1 MTKLAW
7 KPWHQVVQLRD
18 DLKAGE
24 LSLNQFAA
32 DLYEVLMK
40 RGERPIYENPV
51 EFFAL
56 TYPTYNLRQ
65 LAREVVL
72 RLAGQNDKAVRQLAL
87 TYGGGK
93 THTLITLNHLVT
105 DPEHLPDLPAVHE
118 FVTEIGMTPP
128 KARVAALCADKLDVE
143 KGMEVRSPCGE
154 TRWLKQPWSVLAYQ
168 IAGDE
173 GLKVLSATGSA
184 EERESAPAE
193 NLLQPLLALPAKEG
207 LATLVLIDELLM
219 FAMEKIALA
228 PEWRHRLVNFCQYLT
243 QAATKVDRCCVVASL
258 LASDPRKTD
267 RLGKEIQGELYDIFQ
282 RQREEIVEPVVK
294 QDVAE
299 VLRRRF
305 FKPESI
311 RDVTGFRPRVVEAL
325 KGITVVDP
333 QTQKDG
339 VVAEDR
345 YLASYPFH
353 PDLTEVLYSKWTQLE
368 RFQRT
373 RGVLRT
379 FALALRAAEKWDQSP
394 LIGAGVFLAAPGE
407 NGLSE
412 AARELVTVA
421 ETEEYEGRRQSW
433 AGVIDGELGRAR
445 QIQTDSVG
453 LKFREME
460 QAVFATFLHSQP
472 IGQSAQ
478 TPELM
483 VLLGATRPDKIEL
496 EKGLKQWAT
505 CSHWLDDS
513 FSSTTGDP
521 LPTAWR
527 LGNRP
532 NLIQMHD
539 EAVRNVQKLADARLI
554 DEIQKAKTLTSGAAA
569 AGVRVHSLPEKPSD
583 VEDDGDFHYV
593 VFGPKGASASG
604 KPCAEAK
611 RLLDETTGPE
621 KPRVFR
627 NAVVIAAP
635 SREGLEMARN
645 RVLDYLAWEEVHS
658 ELKKREGEI
667 EGVRMA
673 SLRISLDKAKK
684 AIPGAIRQAYCIV
697 VTVGADNE
705 AQAFKISVPE
715 TDEPLFSVIKAD
727 KRSRIQD
734 TAITAEA
741 LLPGGPYDLWH
752 EGDTERRVKDLVGAF
767 AQLPHLP
774 KMLATKAILDT
785 LVSGCVQGGF
795 VLRLVRPDRSF
806 RTWWMATPD
815 EEALKAPALE
825 VVLPEAAELSDLAAD
840 LLMPDTLAGLWSG
853 DQIQVKDVMDYFS
866 GSKVIQVPKEGYT
879 EPVTIPKAS
888 HEAVEGAI
896 AAAVRSGKLWLLSGP
911 ASILGEEIPTG
922 ILNDGATLRKR
933 PLAIP
938 ATEILSETLPDAWEG
953 KSATALSIAT
963 ALHQKQ
969 EVNLPWTVVRDVI
982 DAALRASFI
991 MLDTDSGPWPC
1002 ELAGAQN
1009 VRLKVPSGPLPP
1021 KKEPE
1026 KPKRPG
1032 FFLAEAELEPNQIQD
1047 LGEVI
1052 PELLKLKAKANLN
1065 VKFRIRLEVGNEA
1078 QPPDQ
1083 AVIDQIN
1090 ELLEGVQGGFG
1101 LKK

>member
-1 MTKLAW
+1 MTKLPW
-7 KPWHQVVQLRD
+7 KPWHQVVKLRD
-18 DLKAGE
+18 DLKTGE

-32 DLYEVLMK
+32 DLYEVVMQ
-40 RGERPIYENPV
+40 RGERPIYEKPA

-93 THTLITLNHLVT
+93 THTLITLFHLVN

-118 FVTEIGMTPP
+118 FQTEIGIPLP
-128 KARVAALCADKLDVE
+128 RARVAALCADKLDVE
-143 KGMEVRSPCGE
+143 KGMEVRGPCGE
-154 TRWLKQPWSVLAYQ
+154 LRWLKEPWSVLAYQ

-173 GLKVLSATGSA
+173 GLKVLSASGSA
-184 EERESAPAE
+184 DERESAPAE
-193 NLLQPLLALPAKEG
+193 NLLQPLLALPAKDG

-219 FAMEKIALA
+219 FATEKIALA
-228 PEWRHRLVNFCQYLT
+228 AEWRHRLVNFCQYLT

-267 RLGKEIQGELYDIFQ
+267 RLGKEIQSELYDIFQ

-305 FKPESI
+305 FKPDSI
-311 RDVTGFRPRVVEAL
+311 RDVASFRPRVVEAL
-325 KGITVVDP
+325 KGIAVVDP
-333 QTQKDG
+333 QTQKEG
-339 VVAEDR
+339 VTAEER
-345 YLASYPFH
+345 FLGSYPFH
-353 PDLTEVLYSKWTQLE
+353 PDLTEVFYVKWTQLE

-379 FALALRAAEKWDQSP
+379 FALALREAEKWDQGP
-394 LIGAGVFLAAPGE
+394 LIGASVFLNAPDE
-407 NGLSE
+407 NGLCE

-433 AGVIDGELGRAR
+433 AGILEGELGRAR

-453 LKFREME
+453 LKFREIE

-496 EKGLKQWAT
+496 EKGLKQWSA
-505 CSHWLDDS
+505 CSHWLDDA

-539 EAVRNVQKLADARLI
+539 EAIRRVQNLADARLI
-554 DEIQKAKTLTSGAAA
+554 DEIQKAKSLTAGAQA
-569 AGVRVHSLPEKPSD
+569 AGVRVHLLPDKSSD
-583 VEDDGDFHYV
+583 VEDDGHFHYV
-593 VFGPKGASASG
+593 VVGPKAASASG
-604 KPCAEAK
+604 KPSAETK
-611 RLLDETTGPE
+611 RFLEETTGPD

-645 RVLDYLAWEEVHS
+645 RVLDYLAWEDVHS

-673 SLRISLDKAKK
+673 SLRISLDKAKRL
-684 AIPGAIRQAYCIV
+684 IPGAIRQAYCIV
-697 VTVGADNE
+697 VTVDADKDV
-705 AQAFKISVPE
+705 QAFKITVPE
-715 TDEPLFSVIKAD
+715 TDDPLFNLIKAD

-734 TAITAEA
+734 TAVTAEA
-741 LLPGGPYDLWH
+741 LLPDGPYDLWR
-752 EGDTERRVKDLVGAF
+752 EGDTSRRVKDLVGAF

-774 KMLATKAILDT
+774 KMLATKAILET

-806 RTWWMATPD
+806 RTWWRAAPD
-815 EEALKAPALE
+815 AEAIKEPSLE
-825 VVLPEAAELSDLAAD
+825 VVLPEAAELTEFSPD
-840 LLMPDTLAGLWSG
+840 LLQPGTLPELWPG
-853 DQIQVKDVMDYFS
+853 DEVKVKGVVEYFS
-866 GSKVIQVPKEGYT
+866 GSKVVQVAKEGYS
-879 EPVTIPKAS
+879 EPVQIPKAAR
-888 HEAVEGAI
+888 EVVETAI
-896 AAAVRSGKLWLLSGP
+896 EAAVRSGRLWLLSGP

-922 ILNDGATLRKR
+922 ILNYAATLRTR

-938 ATEILSETLPDAWEG
+938 ATEILSETLPDAWDGEA
-953 KSATALSIAT
+953 ATALSIAT

-969 EVNLPWTVVRDVI
+969 GVTLPWLIVRDTI

-991 MLDTDSGPWPC
+991 ELDADSGPWPC
-1002 ELAGAQN
+1002 ELVGAQN
-1009 VRLKVPSGPLPP
+1009 VRLKVPSGKPPVKLPKPPL
-1021 KKEPE
+1021 
-1026 KPKRPG
+1026 RPG
-1032 FFLAEAELEPNQIQD
+1032 VFVGEAELEPNQIQD
-1047 LGEVI
+1047 LGDAI
-1052 PELLKLKAKANLN
+1052 PELLKIKAKAKLN
-1065 VKFRIRLEVGNEA
+1065 MKFQVRLEAGNEA

-1090 ELLEGVQGGFG
+1090 KLLAGVQEGFE
-1101 LKK
+1101 LRK

>member
-7 KPWHQVVQLRD
+7 KPWHQVVSLRD
-18 DLKAGE
+18 DLRTGD

-32 DLYEVLMK
+32 DLYEVLMQ
-40 RGERPIYENPV
+40 RGARPIYEKPA

-93 THTLITLNHLVT
+93 THTLITLFHLVN

-118 FVTEIGMTPP
+118 FVTEIGRTPP

-173 GLKVLSATGSA
+173 GLKLLSATGSA
-184 EERESAPAE
+184 DERESAPAE
-193 NLLQPLLALPAKEG
+193 NLLQPLLALPGKEG

-219 FAMEKIALA
+219 FATEKIALA

-243 QAATKVDRCCVVASL
+243 QAATKVDRCCIVASL
-258 LASDPRKTD
+258 LASDPRKSD

-282 RQREEIVEPVVK
+282 REREEIVEPVVK

-305 FKPESI
+305 FKPDSI
-311 RDVTGFRPRVVEAL
+311 RDVATFRPRVVEAL
-325 KGITVVDP
+325 KGIGVVDP
-333 QTQKDG
+333 QTQKEG
-339 VVAEDR
+339 ATAEER
-345 YLASYPFH
+345 FLASYPFH
-353 PDLTEVLYSKWTQLE
+353 PDLTEVLYSKWTNLE

-379 FALALRAAEKWDQSP
+379 FALALREAEKWDQSP
-394 LIGAGVFLAAPGE
+394 LIGANVFLAAPGAE
-407 NGLSE
+407 GLSE

-433 AGVIDGELGRAR
+433 AGILVGELGRAR
-445 QIQTDSVG
+445 QVQIDSVG

-483 VLLGATRPDKIEL
+483 VLLGATRPDRIEL
-496 EKGLKQWAT
+496 EKGLRQWAA

-513 FSSTTGDP
+513 FTVATGDQ
-521 LPTAWR
+521 LPSAWR

-532 NLIQMHD
+532 NLTQMHD
-539 EAVRNVQKLADARLI
+539 EAMRSVQKLADARLI
-554 DEIQKAKTLTSGAAA
+554 DEIQKAKLLTAGAQA
-569 AGVRVHSLPEKPSD
+569 AGVRVHLLPDKPND
-583 VEDDGDFHYV
+583 VEDNGEFHYV
-593 VFGPKGASASG
+593 VLGPKAASASG
-604 KPCAEAK
+604 KPSAEAK
-611 RLLDETTGPE
+611 RFLDETTGPE

-627 NAVVIAAP
+627 NAVVIAVPA
-635 SREGLEMARN
+635 REGLEMARN
-645 RVLDYLAWEEVHS
+645 RVLDYLAWEEVHN
-658 ELKKREGEI
+658 ELKKQEGEI

-697 VTVGADNE
+697 VTVGSDNE
-705 AQAFKISVPE
+705 VQAFKISVPE
-715 TDEPLFSVIKAD
+715 TDDPLFNLIKSD

-734 TAITAEA
+734 TAVTADA

-752 EGDTERRVKDLVGAF
+752 EGDTSRRVKDLVGAF

-806 RTWWMATPD
+806 RTWWKATPD

-825 VVLPEAAELSDLAAD
+825 VVLPEAAELSELSAD
-840 LLMPDTLAGLWSG
+840 LLAPDALSGLWSG

-879 EPVTIPKAS
+879 DAVRIPKAGR
-888 HEAVEGAI
+888 EVVEGAI
-896 AAAVRSGKLWLLSGP
+896 QAAVRSGKLWLLSGP

-922 ILNDGATLRKR
+922 VLTDGATLRKR
-933 PLAIP
+933 PLAIS

-953 KSATALSIAT
+953 QSATALSIAT

-969 EVNLPWTVVRDVI
+969 GVNLPWTVVRDVI
-982 DAALRASFI
+982 DAALRASFVE
-991 MLDTDSGPWPC
+991 LDTDSSPWPC
-1002 ELAGAQN
+1002 ELAGAQTIK
-1009 VRLKVPSGPLPP
+1009 LKMPSGGPP
-1021 KKEPE
+1021 KP
-1026 KPKRPG
+1026 KPKPAVKPG
-1032 FFLAEAELEPNQIQD
+1032 MFAAEAELEPNQIQD
-1047 LGEVI
+1047 LGDLI

-1065 VKFRIRLEVGNEA
+1065 MKFHLRFEAGNES

-1083 AVIDQIN
+1083 AVIDEIN
-1090 ELLEGVQGGFG
+1090 KLLEGVQEGFE

>member
-18 DLKAGE
+18 DLKTGD

-32 DLYEVLMK
+32 DLYEVMMQ
-40 RGERPIYENPV
+40 RGERLIYEKPA

-93 THTLITLNHLVT
+93 THTLITLFHLVN

-118 FVTEIGMTPP
+118 FKTEIGMTPP
-128 KARVAALCADKLDVE
+128 KARIAALCADKLDVE
-143 KGMEVRSPCGE
+143 KGMEVSSPCGE

-173 GLKVLSATGSA
+173 GLKMLSASGSSD
-184 EERESAPAE
+184 ERESAPAE
-193 NLLQPLLALPAKEG
+193 NLLQPLLALPAKDG

-219 FAMEKIALA
+219 FAMEKIALS

-258 LASDPRKTD
+258 LASDPRKSD
-267 RLGKEIQGELYDIFQ
+267 RLAKEVQAELYDIFN
-282 RQREEIVEPVVK
+282 REREEIVEPVVK

-305 FKPESI
+305 FKLDAI
-311 RDVTGFRPRVVEAL
+311 RDVSAFRPRVVEAL

-333 QTQKDG
+333 QTQKEG
-339 VVAEDR
+339 VAAEER

-353 PDLTEVLYSKWTQLE
+353 PDLTEVLYTKWTQLE

-379 FALALRAAEKWDQSP
+379 FALALREAEKWDQSS
-394 LIGAGVFLAAPGE
+394 LIGAGAFLAAPGE
-407 NGLSE
+407 NGLSV

-433 AGVIDGELGRAR
+433 AAIIEGELGRAR

-478 TPELM
+478 TAELM

-496 EKGLKQWAT
+496 EKGLKQWAA
-505 CSHWLDDS
+505 CSHWLDDR
-513 FSSTTGDP
+513 FASTNGDP

-532 NLIQMHD
+532 NLTQMHD
-539 EAVRNVQKLADARLI
+539 EAARNVQKLADARLI
-554 DEIQKAKTLTSGAAA
+554 DEIQKAKLLTSGAAA
-569 AGVRVHSLPEKPSD
+569 AGVRVHLLPDKPND
-583 VEDDGDFHYV
+583 VEDDGEFHYV
-593 VFGPKGASASG
+593 VLGPKAASASG
-604 KPCAEAK
+604 KPSAEAK
-611 RLLDETTGPE
+611 RFLDETTGSD

-684 AIPGAIRQAYCIV
+684 AIPSAIRQAYCIV
-697 VTVGADNE
+697 VTVGEDND
-705 AQAFKISVPE
+705 AQAFKITVPE
-715 TDEPLFSVIKAD
+715 TDDPLFSLIKAD

-734 TAITAEA
+734 TAITADA

-752 EGDTERRVKDLVGAF
+752 EGDTARRVKDLVGAF

-806 RTWWMATPD
+806 RTWWKATPD
-815 EEALKAPALE
+815 DEALKAPALE
-825 VVLPEAAELSDLAAD
+825 VVLPEAAELSDLSAD
-840 LLMPDTLAGLWSG
+840 LLAPDALGGLWSG
-853 DQIQVKDVMDYFS
+853 DQIQVNDVMDYFS
-866 GSKVIQVPKEGYT
+866 GAKVVQVAKEGYT
-879 EPVTIPKAS
+879 EPARIPKAAR
-888 HEAVEGAI
+888 EAVEVAI
-896 AAAVRSGKLWLLSGP
+896 ETAVHSGKLWLLSGP
-911 ASILGEEIPTG
+911 ASILGEVIPTG
-922 ILNDGATLRKR
+922 ILNDGAALRKR

-938 ATEILSETLPDAWEG
+938 ATEILSETLTDAWEG
-953 KSATALSIAT
+953 QSATALSIAT

-969 EVNLPWTVVRDVI
+969 DVNLPWTVVRDAI
-982 DAALRASFI
+982 DSALRASFI
-991 MLDTDSGPWPC
+991 ELDADSGSWPC

-1009 VRLKVPSGPLPP
+1009 VKLKVPSGGPP
-1021 KKEPE
+1021 KP
-1026 KPKRPG
+1026 KPKPVVRPG
-1032 FFLAEAELEPNQIQD
+1032 VFAAETELEPNQIQD
-1047 LGEVI
+1047 LGELI

-1065 VKFRIRLEVGNEA
+1065 MKFRVRFEAGNEA

-1090 ELLEGVQGGFG
+1090 KLLEGVQDGFE
-1101 LKK
+1101 LRN

>member
-1 MTKLAW
+1 M
-7 KPWHQVVQLRD
+7 
-18 DLKAGE
+18 
-24 LSLNQFAA
+24 
-32 DLYEVLMK
+32 
-40 RGERPIYENPV
+40 
-51 EFFAL
+51 
-56 TYPTYNLRQ
+56 
-65 LAREVVL
+65 
-72 RLAGQNDKAVRQLAL
+72 
-87 TYGGGK
+87 
-93 THTLITLNHLVT
+93 
-105 DPEHLPDLPAVHE
+105 
-118 FVTEIGMTPP
+118 
-128 KARVAALCADKLDVE
+128 
-143 KGMEVRSPCGE
+143 
-154 TRWLKQPWSVLAYQ
+154 
-168 IAGDE
+168 
-173 GLKVLSATGSA
+173 
-184 EERESAPAE
+184 
-193 NLLQPLLALPAKEG
+193 
-207 LATLVLIDELLM
+207 
-219 FAMEKIALA
+219 
-228 PEWRHRLVNFCQYLT
+228 
-243 QAATKVDRCCVVASL
+243 
-258 LASDPRKTD
+258 
-267 RLGKEIQGELYDIFQ
+267 
-282 RQREEIVEPVVK
+282 
-294 QDVAE
+294 
-299 VLRRRF
+299 
-305 FKPESI
+305 
-311 RDVTGFRPRVVEAL
+311 
-325 KGITVVDP
+325 DP

-339 VVAEDR
+339 VAAEDR

-496 EKGLKQWAT
+496 EKGLKQWAA

-539 EAVRNVQKLADARLI
+539 EAIRNVQKLADARLI

-593 VFGPKGASASG
+593 VLGPKGASASG
-604 KPCAEAK
+604 KPSAEAK

-627 NAVVIAAP
+627 NAVVIAAAVP
-635 SREGLEMARN
+635 RRAGNGPEPRAGLPGVGRSPLRTEEARRRN
-645 RVLDYLAWEEVHS
+645 RRRAHGEPADQPRQGEEGHPRRDPAGVLHRRRPWA
-658 ELKKREGEI
+658 RTT
-667 EGVRMA
+667 RP
-673 SLRISLDKAKK
+673 R
-684 AIPGAIRQAYCIV
+684 
-697 VTVGADNE
+697 
-705 AQAFKISVPE
+705 
-715 TDEPLFSVIKAD
+715 
-727 KRSRIQD
+727 RSRSACPRRTSRYSASSRPISGRASR
-734 TAITAEA
+734 TRPSPLKR

-752 EGDTERRVKDLVGAF
+752 EGDTARRVKDLVGAF

-806 RTWWMATPD
+806 RTWWKATPD

-866 GSKVIQVPKEGYT
+866 GSKVIQVAKEGYT

-888 HEAVEGAI
+888 REAVEGAI
-896 AAAVRSGKLWLLSGP
+896 EAAVRSGKLWLLSGP

-933 PLAIP
+933 PLAIS

-953 KSATALSIAT
+953 QVG
-963 ALHQKQ
+963 H
-969 EVNLPWTVVRDVI
+969 
-982 DAALRASFI
+982 
-991 MLDTDSGPWPC
+991 GPFHCHGLTPEAGR
-1002 ELAGAQN
+1002 ELAVDRGAGCHRRRAAGQLYRAGHRLRPVA
-1009 VRLKVPSGPLPP
+1009 VRTCRCRRMSG
-1021 KKEPE
+1021 
-1026 KPKRPG
+1026 
-1032 FFLAEAELEPNQIQD
+1032 
-1047 LGEVI
+1047 
-1052 PELLKLKAKANLN
+1052 
-1065 VKFRIRLEVGNEA
+1065 
-1078 QPPDQ
+1078 
-1083 AVIDQIN
+1083 
-1090 ELLEGVQGGFG
+1090 
-1101 LKK
+1101 

>member
-18 DLKAGE
+18 DLKTGD

-32 DLYEVLMK
+32 DLYEVMMQ
-40 RGERPIYENPV
+40 RGERLIYEKPA

-72 RLAGQNDKAVRQLAL
+72 RLAAQNDKAVRQLAL

-93 THTLITLNHLVT
+93 THTLITLFHLVN

-128 KARVAALCADKLDVE
+128 RARVAAFCADKLDVE
-143 KGMEVRSPCGE
+143 KGMEVRSPSGE

-173 GLKVLSATGSA
+173 GLKLLSASGSA

-193 NLLQPLLALPAKEG
+193 NLLQPLLALPAREG

-219 FAMEKIALA
+219 FATEKIALA

-267 RLGKEIQGELYDIFQ
+267 RLAKEIQAELYDIFQ

-311 RDVTGFRPRVVEAL
+311 RDMASFRPRVVEAL

-333 QTQKDG
+333 QTQKEG
-339 VVAEDR
+339 VAAEER
-345 YLASYPFH
+345 FLASYPFH
-353 PDLTEVLYSKWTQLE
+353 PDLTQVLYVKWTQLE

-379 FALALRAAEKWDQSP
+379 FALALREAEKWDQSP
-394 LIGAGVFLAAPGE
+394 LVGASVFLAAPGE
-407 NGLSE
+407 HGLAE

-433 AGVIDGELGRAR
+433 AGILEGELGRAR
-445 QIQTDSVG
+445 QIQIDSVG

-483 VLLGATRPDKIEL
+483 VLLGATRPDRIEL
-496 EKGLKQWAT
+496 EKGLRQWAG

-513 FSSTTGDP
+513 FTNTTADQ

-532 NLIQMHD
+532 NLTQMHD
-539 EAVRNVQKLADARLI
+539 EAMRNVQKLVEARLI
-554 DEIQKAKTLTSGAAA
+554 DEIQKAKLLTAGASA
-569 AGVRVHSLPEKPSD
+569 AGVRVHLLPEKPND
-583 VEDDGDFHYV
+583 VEDNGEFHYV
-593 VFGPKGASASG
+593 ILGPKAASASG
-604 KPCAEAK
+604 KPSAEAK
-611 RLLDETTGPE
+611 QFLDETTGSE

-627 NAVVIAAP
+627 NAVAIAAP
-635 SREGLEMARN
+635 SREGLEMARH

-658 ELKKREGEI
+658 DLKKQEGEI

-697 VTVGADNE
+697 VTVGSDNE
-705 AQAFKISVPE
+705 VQAFKISVPE
-715 TDEPLFSVIKAD
+715 TDDPLFSLIKAD

-734 TAITAEA
+734 TAITADA

-752 EGDTERRVKDLVGAF
+752 EGDTSRRVKDLVGAF

-785 LVSGCVQGGF
+785 LVSGCVEGGF

-806 RTWWMATPD
+806 RTWWKATPD
-815 EEALKAPALE
+815 EEPLKAPGLE
-825 VVLPEAAELSDLAAD
+825 VVLPEAAELSDVSAD
-840 LLMPDTLAGLWSG
+840 LLGPGALPELWSG
-853 DQIQVKDVMDYFS
+853 DQIQVKDMLDYFS
-866 GSKVIQVPKEGYT
+866 GSKVVKVAKEGYT
-879 EPVTIPKAS
+879 ESVQIPRAGR
-888 HEAVEGAI
+888 EVIEVAIETAVC
-896 AAAVRSGKLWLLSGP
+896 SGKLWLLSGP

-922 ILNDGATLRKR
+922 VLTDGAALRKP
-933 PLAIP
+933 PLAIS
-938 ATEILSETLPDAWEG
+938 ATEILSETLPDAWEEQ
-953 KSATALSIAT
+953 SATALSIGT

-969 EVNLPWTVVRDVI
+969 GVNLPWTVVRDAI
-982 DAALRASFI
+982 DAALRASFVE
-991 MLDTDSGPWPC
+991 LDADSGPWPC
-1002 ELAGAQN
+1002 ELAGAQH
-1009 VRLKVPSGPLPP
+1009 VKLKVPSGGPP
-1021 KKEPE
+1021 KP
-1026 KPKRPG
+1026 KPKPPVRPG
-1032 FFLAEAELEPNQIQD
+1032 VFAAEADLEPSQIQD
-1047 LGEVI
+1047 LGELI
-1052 PELLKLKAKANLN
+1052 PELLQAKAKANFD
-1065 VKFRIRLEVGNEA
+1065 VKFHVRMEA
-1078 QPPDQ
+1078 GSEGQPPDQ
-1083 AVIDQIN
+1083 AVIDEVN
-1090 ELLEGVQGGFG
+1090 NLLKDVAEDLEL
-1101 LKK
+1101 KH

>member
-7 KPWHQVVQLRD
+7 KPWHQVVSLRD
-18 DLKAGE
+18 DLRTGD

-32 DLYEVLMK
+32 DLYEVMMQ
-40 RGERPIYENPV
+40 RGERPIYENPA

-93 THTLITLNHLVT
+93 THTLITLFHLVN

-128 KARVAALCADKLDVE
+128 KARIAALCADKLDVE

-173 GLKVLSATGSA
+173 GLRVLSATGSA
-184 EERESAPAE
+184 DERESAPAE

-219 FAMEKIALA
+219 FATEKIALA
-228 PEWRHRLVNFCQYLT
+228 PDWRHRLVNFCQYLT

-267 RLGKEIQGELYDIFQ
+267 RLGKEIQAELYDIFQ
-282 RQREEIVEPVVK
+282 REREEIVEPVVK
-294 QDVAE
+294 EDVAE

-305 FKPESI
+305 FKPDSI
-311 RDVTGFRPRVVEAL
+311 RDVAAFRPRVVEAL
-325 KGITVVDP
+325 KGIGVVDP
-333 QTQKDG
+333 QTQKEG
-339 VVAEDR
+339 AAAEER
-345 YLASYPFH
+345 FLASYPFH
-353 PDLTEVLYSKWTQLE
+353 PDLTEVLYVKWTQLE

-379 FALALRAAEKWDQSP
+379 FALALREAEKWDQSP
-394 LIGAGVFLAAPGE
+394 LIAANVFLAAPGAD
-407 NGLSE
+407 GLSE

-433 AGVIDGELGRAR
+433 AAILVGELGRAR
-445 QIQTDSVG
+445 QIQIDSVG

-483 VLLGATRPDKIEL
+483 VLLGPTRPDRIEL
-496 EKGLKQWAT
+496 EKGLRQWAA

-513 FSSTTGDP
+513 FTVGTAEQ
-521 LPTAWR
+521 LPSAWR

-532 NLIQMHD
+532 NLTQMHD
-539 EAVRNVQKLADARLI
+539 EAMRSVQKLADARLI
-554 DEIQKAKTLTSGAAA
+554 DEIQKAKLLTAGAQA
-569 AGVRVHSLPEKPSD
+569 AGVRVHLLPDKPND
-583 VEDDGDFHYV
+583 VEDNGEFHYV
-593 VFGPKGASASG
+593 VLGPRAASTSG
-604 KPCAEAK
+604 KPSAEAK
-611 RLLDETTGPE
+611 RFLDETTGPE

-627 NAVVIAAP
+627 NAVVIAVPA
-635 SREGLEMARN
+635 REGLEMARN
-645 RVLDYLAWEEVHS
+645 RVLDYLAWEEVHND
-658 ELKKREGEI
+658 LKKQEGEI

-684 AIPGAIRQAYCIV
+684 AVPGAIRQAYCIV
-697 VTVGADNE
+697 VTVGSDNE

-715 TDEPLFSVIKAD
+715 TDDPLFNLIKAD

-734 TAITAEA
+734 TAVTADA

-752 EGDTERRVKDLVGAF
+752 EGDTSRRVKDLVGAF

-806 RTWWMATPD
+806 RTWWKATPD

-825 VVLPEAAELSDLAAD
+825 VVLPEAAELSDLSAD
-840 LLMPDTLAGLWSG
+840 LLAPDILPGLWCG
-853 DQIQVKDVMDYFS
+853 DQIQVNDVMDYFS
-866 GSKVIQVPKEGYT
+866 GSKVVQVAKEGYT
-879 EPVTIPKAS
+879 EPVRIPKAGR
-888 HEAVEGAI
+888 EVIEGAVQ
-896 AAAVRSGKLWLLSGP
+896 AAVRSGKLWLLSGP

-922 ILNDGATLRKR
+922 VLTDSATLRKR
-933 PLAIP
+933 PLAIS

-953 KSATALSIAT
+953 QSAIALSIAT

-969 EVNLPWTVVRDVI
+969 GVNLPWTVVRDAI

-991 MLDTDSGPWPC
+991 ELDTDSAPWPC

-1009 VRLKVPSGPLPP
+1009 IRLKMPSGGPP
-1021 KKEPE
+1021 KP
-1026 KPKRPG
+1026 KPKPVARPG
-1032 FFLAEAELEPNQIQD
+1032 VFAAEVELEPNQIQD
-1047 LGEVI
+1047 LGDLI
-1052 PELLKLKAKANLN
+1052 PELLKVKAKANLN
-1065 VKFRIRLEVGNEA
+1065 MKFHVRFEAGNES

-1090 ELLEGVQGGFG
+1090 NLLEGVQEGFE

>member
-1 MTKLAW
+1 MSKLAW

-18 DLKAGE
+18 DLRTGD

-32 DLYEVLMK
+32 DLYEVMMQ
-40 RGERPIYENPV
+40 RGERLIYEKPA

-93 THTLITLNHLVT
+93 THTLITLFHLVN

-128 KARVAALCADKLDVE
+128 KARIAALCADKLDVE

-154 TRWLKQPWSVLAYQ
+154 IRWLKQPWSVLAYQ

-173 GLKVLSATGSA
+173 GLKLLSASGSA

-193 NLLQPLLALPAKEG
+193 NLLQPLLALPAKDG

-219 FAMEKIALA
+219 FAMEKIALS

-267 RLGKEIQGELYDIFQ
+267 RLGKEVQGELYDIFQ

-305 FKPESI
+305 FKPDSI
-311 RDVTGFRPRVVEAL
+311 RDVASFRPRVVEAL

-333 QTQKDG
+333 QTQKEG
-339 VVAEDR
+339 VAAEER

-353 PDLTEVLYSKWTQLE
+353 PDLTEVLYMKWTGLE

-379 FALALRAAEKWDQSP
+379 FALALREAEKWDQSP
-394 LIGAGVFLAAPGE
+394 LIGASAFLATPGE
-407 NGLSE
+407 NGLSQ

-433 AGVIDGELGRAR
+433 AAIIEGELGRAR

-483 VLLGATRPDKIEL
+483 VLLGTTRPDKIEL
-496 EKGLKQWAT
+496 EKGLKQWAG
-505 CSHWLDDS
+505 CSHWLDDR
-513 FSSTTGDP
+513 FASTTGGP

-532 NLIQMHD
+532 NLTQMHD
-539 EAVRNVQKLADARLI
+539 EAMRNVQKFADVRLI
-554 DEIQKAKTLTSGAAA
+554 DEIQKAKLLTSGAAA
-569 AGVRVHSLPEKPSD
+569 TGVHVHLLPDKLND
-583 VEDDGDFHYV
+583 VEDDGEFHYV
-593 VFGPKGASASG
+593 VLGPKAASASG
-604 KPCAEAK
+604 KPSAEAK
-611 RLLDETTGPE
+611 RFLDETTGPE

-627 NAVVIAAP
+627 NAVVIAVP

-645 RVLDYLAWEEVHS
+645 RVLDYLAWEEVHND
-658 ELKKREGEI
+658 LKKQEGEI

-684 AIPGAIRQAYCIV
+684 AIPSAIRQAYCIV
-697 VTVGADNE
+697 VTVGEDNN
-705 AQAFKISVPE
+705 AQAFKITVPE
-715 TDEPLFSVIKAD
+715 TDDPLFSFIKAD

-734 TAITAEA
+734 TAITADA

-752 EGDTERRVKDLVGAF
+752 EGDTARRVKDLVGAF

-806 RTWWMATPD
+806 RTWWKATPD
-815 EEALKAPALE
+815 EEALKALALE
-825 VVLPEAAELSDLAAD
+825 VVLPEAAELSDLSDD
-840 LLMPDTLAGLWSG
+840 LLVPDALPELWTG
-853 DQIQVKDVMDYFS
+853 DQIQVKDVVDYFS
-866 GSKVIQVPKEGYT
+866 GVKVVQVPREGYT
-879 EPVTIPKAS
+879 EAVQIPKAGR
-888 HEAVEGAI
+888 EAIESAI
-896 AAAVRSGKLWLLSGP
+896 EAAVRSGRLWLLSGP

-922 ILNDGATLRKR
+922 VLTDGAALRKP
-933 PLAIP
+933 PLPIS
-938 ATEILSETLPDAWEG
+938 ATEILSETLPDAWDG
-953 KSATALSIAT
+953 QSATALSIAT

-969 EVNLPWTVVRDVI
+969 GVSLPWTIVRDAI
-982 DAALRASFI
+982 DAALRASFVE
-991 MLDTDSGPWPC
+991 LDADSSPWPC

-1009 VRLKVPSGPLPP
+1009 VRLKMPSGGPP
-1021 KKEPE
+1021 KP
-1026 KPKRPG
+1026 KPKPVVRPG
-1032 FFLAEAELEPNQIQD
+1032 VFAAEAELEPNQIQD
-1047 LGEVI
+1047 LGDLI
-1052 PELLKLKAKANLN
+1052 PELLKIKAKANLN
-1065 VKFRIRLEVGNEA
+1065 MKFHVRFEAGNES

-1090 ELLEGVQGGFG
+1090 KLLEGVQERFE
-1101 LKK
+1101 LRK

>member
-7 KPWHQVVQLRD
+7 KPWHQVVSLRD
-18 DLKAGE
+18 DLKTGD

-32 DLYEVLMK
+32 DLYQVMMQ
-40 RGERPIYENPV
+40 RGERLIYEKPT

-65 LAREVVL
+65 LAREVIL

-93 THTLITLNHLVT
+93 THTLITLFHLVN

-128 KARVAALCADKLDVE
+128 KARIASLCADKLDVE

-173 GLKVLSATGSA
+173 GLKVLSATGNA
-184 EERESAPAE
+184 EERDSAPAE
-193 NLLQPLLALPAKEG
+193 NLLQPLLAMPAKEG

-219 FAMEKIALA
+219 FAMEKIALS

-243 QAATKVDRCCVVASL
+243 QAATKVDRCCIVASL

-267 RLGKEIQGELYDIFQ
+267 RLAKEVQAELYDIFN
-282 RQREEIVEPVVK
+282 REREEIVEPVGK
-294 QDVAE
+294 KDVAE

-305 FKPESI
+305 FKPDSI
-311 RDVTGFRPRVVEAL
+311 RDVSAFRPRVVEAL

-339 VVAEDR
+339 VTAEER

-353 PDLTEVLYSKWTQLE
+353 PDLTEVLYSKWTNLE

-379 FALALRAAEKWDQSP
+379 FALALREAEKWDQSP
-394 LIGAGVFLAAPGE
+394 LIGASAFLAAPGE
-407 NGLSE
+407 NGLSV

-433 AGVIDGELGRAR
+433 AGIIEGELGRAR
-445 QIQTDSVG
+445 QIQIDSVG

-483 VLLGATRPDKIEL
+483 VLLGATRPDRIEL
-496 EKGLKQWAT
+496 EKGLRQWAA

-513 FSSTTGDP
+513 FTNTTGDLVP
-521 LPTAWR
+521 IAWR

-532 NLIQMHD
+532 NLTQMHD
-539 EAVRNVQKLADARLI
+539 EATRSVQKLADARLI
-554 DEIQKAKTLTSGAAA
+554 DEIQKAKLLTAGASA
-569 AGVRVHSLPEKPSD
+569 AGVRVHLLPDKPND
-583 VEDDGDFHYV
+583 AEDNGEFHYV
-593 VFGPKGASASG
+593 VLGPKAASASG
-604 KPCAEAK
+604 KPSAEAK

-627 NAVVIAAP
+627 NAVVIAVP
-635 SREGLEMARN
+635 SREGLEVARN
-645 RVLDYLAWEEVHS
+645 RVIDYLAWEEVHS
-658 ELKKREGEI
+658 DLKKQEGEI

-684 AIPGAIRQAYCIV
+684 AVPCAIRQAYCIV
-697 VTVGADNE
+697 VTVGSDNE
-705 AQAFKISVPE
+705 VQAFKISVPE
-715 TDEPLFSVIKAD
+715 TDDPLFSLIKAD

-734 TAITAEA
+734 TAVTADA

-752 EGDTERRVKDLVGAF
+752 EGDTSRRVKDLVGAF

-806 RTWWMATPD
+806 RTWWKATPD

-825 VVLPEAAELSDLAAD
+825 VVLPEAAELSDLSAD
-840 LLMPDTLAGLWSG
+840 LLAPDALPGLWSG
-853 DQIQVKDVMDYFS
+853 EQIQVKDVMDYFS
-866 GSKVIQVPKEGYT
+866 GSKVVQVAKEGYT
-879 EPVTIPKAS
+879 EPVRIPKAGR
-888 HEAVEGAI
+888 EVIEGAI
-896 AAAVRSGKLWLLSGP
+896 GMAVRSGKLWLLSGP

-922 ILNDGATLRKR
+922 VLTDGAALRKR
-933 PLAIP
+933 PLAIS

-953 KSATALSIAT
+953 QSATALSIAT

-969 EVNLPWTVVRDVI
+969 GVNLPWTVVRDGI

-991 MLDTDSGPWPC
+991 ELDADWGPWPS

-1009 VRLKVPSGPLPP
+1009 VRLKMPSGGPP
-1021 KKEPE
+1021 KP
-1026 KPKRPG
+1026 KPKPVVRPG
-1032 FFLAEAELEPNQIQD
+1032 VFAAEAELEPNQIQD
-1047 LGEVI
+1047 LGDLI
-1052 PELLKLKAKANLN
+1052 PELLNLKAKANLTL
-1065 VKFRIRLEVGNEA
+1065 KFRVRLEACNEA

-1083 AVIDQIN
+1083 TVIDQIN
-1090 ELLEGVQGGFG
+1090 TLLEGVQEGFE